1 MKMYHPNGHAWRE
14 HHSFKHLPRRSA
26 DGWERYKDLDLET
39 QRQVK
44 GIVKGR
50 IRGDDFPSI
59 SEAVGLNAQHVSHYI
74 HILRIP
80 TTNEFRMRRLAKL
93 YCQGLS
99 APEVAQRMGL
109 TVRAVNVLRTRLRLP
124 PFPKLPPQHRPQQHR
139 PAQNLGVLGH
149 PGLTVRQVAEKLGVS
164 RQTVYNWLEK
174 AQRVA

>member
-1 MKMYHPNGHAWRE
+1 MPV
-14 HHSFKHLPRRSA
+14 
-26 DGWERYKDLDLET
+26 DGWERYKDLDHET

-50 IRGDDFPSI
+50 IRGGDFPSI
-59 SEAVGLNAQHVSHYI
+59 SETVGLSAHHVSHYI

-80 TTNEFRMRRLAKL
+80 TTNAFRMRRLAKL

-109 TVRAVNVLRTRLRLP
+109 TVRAVNVLRGHLRLP
-124 PFPKLPPQHRPQQHR
+124 PFPRQKHRMKLSVP
-139 PAQNLGVLGH
+139 GH

-164 RQTVYNWLEK
+164 RQTVYNRIPA
-174 AQRVA
+174 AQRSIETTP

>member
-80 TTNEFRMRRLAKL
+80 TSNEFRMRRLAKL

-109 TVRAVNVLRTRLRLP
+109 TVSAVNVLRGRLRLP
-124 PFPKLPPQHRPQQHR
+124 PFPRQKRPPGRRIKPIV
-139 PAQNLGVLGH
+139 PGH

-164 RQTVYNWLEK
+164 RQTVYNRLN
-174 AQRVA
+174 RL